1 MKLDPH
7 VFESLGLAII
17 KQAPDTMMTER
28 IQTASDAKR
37 FKSFFGTSPIV
48 CAKLWDMLDPEVNL
62 PDGALPKHLLW
73 GLGFIKVYRLNLCY
87 VKWLPHQSL
96 TKKPFANGQRFLLK
110 LFRILSPKS

>member
-1 MKLDPH
+1 MSLSLSLLRHCCNSKGNSSTMKLDPH

-48 CAKLWDMLDPEVNL
+48 CAKLWDMLDPEVNFRM
-62 PDGALPKHLLW
+62 ALFPNTCC
-73 GLGFIKVYRLNLCY
+73 GDLG
-87 VKWLPHQSL
+87 S
-96 TKKPFANGQRFLLK
+96 
-110 LFRILSPKS
+110 